1 MNGAMEQ
8 VIIQDCGCIAL
19 PESVA
24 ATLDL
29 RRGMTL
35 DLELTATGD
44 AILLT
49 PRRGSQAP
57 AEDASSQTVTVAGC
71 VILPP
76 SR

>member
-1 MNGAMEQ
+1 M
-8 VIIQDCGCIAL
+8 IQDCGCIAL

-24 ATLDL
+24 TALDL

-35 DLELTATGD
+35 DVVLSNAGD

-49 PRRGSQAP
+49 PRRANQTS
-57 AEDASSQTVTVAGC
+57 AEDFASRPIPAAGC

>member
-1 MNGAMEQ
+1 MEQ
-8 VIIQDCGCIAL
+8 VVIQDCGCIAIH
-19 PESVA
+19 ESI
-24 ATLDL
+24 ATALDL

-35 DLELTATGD
+35 DVALTATRD

-49 PRRGSQAP
+49 PHHGTQPS
-57 AEDASSQTVTVAGC
+57 AEDASSLSVAVSGC

>member
-1 MNGAMEQ
+1 MEQ

-19 PESVA
+19 PESI
-24 ATLDL
+24 ATALNL
-29 RRGMTL
+29 RHGMVMDMTL
-35 DLELTATGD
+35 TETRD

-49 PRRGSQAP
+49 PHHGSDVSAEGSPSRTIP
-57 AEDASSQTVTVAGC
+57 AVSC

>member
-1 MNGAMEQ
+1 MEQ
-8 VIIQDCGCIAL
+8 VIIQDCGCLAL
-19 PESVA
+19 PESIA
-24 ATLDL
+24 RALDL

-35 DLELTATGD
+35 DVALTATGD

-49 PRRGSQAP
+49 PNPGNNATGK
-57 AEDASSQTVTVAGC
+57 ASSLTIPVSGC

>member
-1 MNGAMEQ
+1 MEQ

-19 PESVA
+19 PESI
-24 ATLDL
+24 ATALDL
-29 RRGMTL
+29 TRGMTL
-35 DLELTATGD
+35 EMVLTASGD

-49 PRRGSQAP
+49 PRRGSQKAGDTSSHTIP
-57 AEDASSQTVTVAGC
+57 AASC

>member
-1 MNGAMEQ
+1 MEQ

-24 ATLDL
+24 TALDL

-35 DLELTATGD
+35 DVALTENRD
-44 AILLT
+44 AVVIT
-49 PRRGSQAP
+49 PHRADPTST
-57 AEDASSQTVTVAGC
+57 EDASSQHAPASSC

>member
-1 MNGAMEQ
+1 MEQ

-19 PESVA
+19 PESI
-24 ATLDL
+24 ATALDL

-35 DLELTATGD
+35 DMVLTATGD

-49 PRRGSQAP
+49 PHRGSQAP
-57 AEDASSQTVTVAGC
+57 GDGSSQIVPASSC

>member
-1 MNGAMEQ
+1 MEQ

-19 PESVA
+19 PQSVA
-24 ATLDL
+24 TTLDL

-35 DLELTATGD
+35 DVVVTGTGD

-49 PRRGSQAP
+49 PHRDNQAS
-57 AEDASSQTVTVAGC
+57 AEGASSQPVLKSGC

>member
-1 MNGAMEQ
+1 MEQ

-24 ATLDL
+24 TAVDL

-35 DLELTATGD
+35 DVVLTVD
-44 AILLT
+44 ADAVLLT
-49 PRRGSQAP
+49 PHRSGETP
-57 AEDASSQTVTVAGC
+57 ANGAFVATPGC

>member
-1 MNGAMEQ
+1 MEQ

-19 PESVA
+19 PESIA
-24 ATLDL
+24 MALDL

-35 DLELTATGD
+35 DVTLTSTGD
-44 AILLT
+44 GVLLI
-49 PRRGSQAP
+49 PHA
-57 AEDASSQTVTVAGC
+57 SQTTADNTHAQTIPASNC

>member
-1 MNGAMEQ
+1 MEQ

-24 ATLDL
+24 TALDL
-29 RRGMTL
+29 KRGMIL
-35 DLELTATGD
+35 DVALDDTRA
-44 AILLT
+44 AILLIPHRT
-49 PRRGSQAP
+49 DQMQEG
-57 AEDASSQTVTVAGC
+57 ASPEAVPVAGC

>member
-1 MNGAMEQ
+1 MEQ
-8 VIIQDCGCIAL
+8 AIIQDCGCIAL
-19 PESVA
+19 PENIA
-24 ATLDL
+24 IALDL

-35 DLELTATGD
+35 DVALTATRD

-49 PRRGSQAP
+49 PRHGGQAS
-57 AEDASSQTVTVAGC
+57 AENASSITVPVSGC

>member
-1 MNGAMEQ
+1 MEQ

-19 PESVA
+19 PESIA
-24 ATLDL
+24 AALDL

-35 DLELTATGD
+35 DVMLTATGD

-49 PRRGSQAP
+49 PHHSTQAST
-57 AEDASSQTVTVAGC
+57 EDASFLTIPVSGC

>member
-1 MNGAMEQ
+1 MEQ

-24 ATLDL
+24 AALDL
-29 RRGMTL
+29 RSGMTL
-35 DLELTATGD
+35 DVVLTSNAD
-44 AILLT
+44 AVLLT
-49 PRRGSQAP
+49 PHRGGETP
-57 AEDASSQTVTVAGC
+57 AEGTSIPTSGC

>member
-1 MNGAMEQ
+1 MEK

-19 PESVA
+19 PESI
-24 ATLDL
+24 ATALDL

-35 DLELTATGD
+35 DMMLTATGD

-49 PRRGSQAP
+49 PHRGNQLP
-57 AEDASSQTVTVAGC
+57 AKDASSQTDPAAGC

>member
-1 MNGAMEQ
+1 MEQ

-19 PESVA
+19 PDSI
-24 ATLDL
+24 ATALDL
-29 RRGMTL
+29 TRGMTL
-35 DLELTATGD
+35 DMALTASSD

-49 PRRGSQAP
+49 PRRGSQKA
-57 AEDASSQTVTVAGC
+57 ADASSQTVPAASC

>member
-1 MNGAMEQ
+1 MEQ
-8 VIIQDCGCIAL
+8 VTIQDCGCIAL
-19 PESVA
+19 PEGI
-24 ATLDL
+24 ATALDL

-35 DLELTATGD
+35 DMMLTATGD

-49 PRRGSQAP
+49 PHRGAP
-57 AEDASSQTVTVAGC
+57 AEDASSPTVPAASC

>member
-1 MNGAMEQ
+1 MEQ

-19 PESVA
+19 PESI
-24 ATLDL
+24 ATALDL

-35 DLELTATGD
+35 DMELTATRD

-49 PRRGSQAP
+49 PHRGSQIP
-57 AEDASSQTVTVAGC
+57 AKKTVPATSC

>member
-1 MNGAMEQ
+1 MEQ

-19 PESVA
+19 PESI
-24 ATLDL
+24 ATALDL

-35 DLELTATGD
+35 DVVLNATGD
-44 AILLT
+44 GILLT
-49 PRRGSQAP
+49 PHRGAP
-57 AEDASSQTVTVAGC
+57 AEGTSSQTLPAGSC

>member
-1 MNGAMEQ
+1 MEQ

-19 PESVA
+19 PESI
-24 ATLDL
+24 ATALDL

-35 DLELTATGD
+35 DMMLTATGD

-49 PRRGSQAP
+49 PHRGSHAP
-57 AEDASSQTVTVAGC
+57 AKEAVPAAKC

>member
-1 MNGAMEQ
+1 MEQ

-19 PESVA
+19 PDSI
-24 ATLDL
+24 ATALDL

-35 DLELTATGD
+35 DVALTATGD

-49 PRRGSQAP
+49 PHPGTQAST
-57 AEDASSQTVTVAGC
+57 EDASSLTVPVSRC

>member
-1 MNGAMEQ
+1 MEQ

-19 PESVA
+19 PESI
-24 ATLDL
+24 ATALDL

-35 DLELTATGD
+35 DMALTATHDG
-44 AILLT
+44 ILLT
-49 PRRGSQAP
+49 PHRSNQTP
-57 AEDASSQTVTVAGC
+57 AEETDPAASC

>member
-1 MNGAMEQ
+1 MEQ

-24 ATLDL
+24 TALDL

-35 DLELTATGD
+35 DVVLTGTGD

-49 PRRGSQAP
+49 PHRDSQAAIEGIP
-57 AEDASSQTVTVAGC
+57 APTSGC

>member
-1 MNGAMEQ
+1 MEQ

-24 ATLDL
+24 TALDL
-29 RRGMTL
+29 KRGMTL
-35 DLELTATGD
+35 DVALNDACN

-49 PRRGSQAP
+49 PHHTSQML
-57 AEDASSQTVTVAGC
+57 ERVSLQTVPVASC

>member
-1 MNGAMEQ
+1 MEQ

-19 PESVA
+19 PESI
-24 ATLDL
+24 ATALDL

-35 DLELTATGD
+35 DMELTATGD

-49 PRRGSQAP
+49 PHRGSQAP
-57 AEDASSQTVTVAGC
+57 EEDTSSRTVPVAGC

>member
-1 MNGAMEQ
+1 MER

-19 PESVA
+19 PESI
-24 ATLDL
+24 ATALDL
-29 RRGMTL
+29 RSGMTL
-35 DLELTATGD
+35 DMVLTATGD

-49 PRRGSQAP
+49 PRRGSQALG
-57 AEDASSQTVTVAGC
+57 DASSQILPASSC

>member
-1 MNGAMEQ
+1 MEQ

-19 PESVA
+19 HESI
-24 ATLDL
+24 ATALDL

-35 DLELTATGD
+35 DIELTATGD

-49 PRRGSQAP
+49 PHRDSQPP
-57 AEDASSQTVTVAGC
+57 AEDESSRTVPAAGC

>member
-1 MNGAMEQ
+1 MEQ
-8 VIIQDCGCIAL
+8 VIIQDCGCVAL
-19 PESVA
+19 PESI
-24 ATLDL
+24 ATALDL

-35 DLELTATGD
+35 DVVLTATRD

-49 PRRGSQAP
+49 PYHVSQASTG
-57 AEDASSQTVTVAGC
+57 DASPLTVPVSGC